1 VVVRPDQVSVGVLVT
16 AVPRDAVDAA
26 VAACGVGDRRR
37 GGKLP
42 AHVVAYVR
50 HEALRCI
57 PNSVGRNS
65 EGWAVSSGECI
76 SRFDL

>member
-1 VVVRPDQVSVGVLVT
+1 MSEGVGARPDQVSVGVLVS

-26 VAACGVGDRRR
+26 VAGCGVGDKRS

-42 AHVVAYVR
+42 AHVMAYVR

-57 PNSVGRNS
+57 PDSVGRNS
-65 EGWAVSSGECI
+65 EGCSWV
-76 SRFDL
+76 